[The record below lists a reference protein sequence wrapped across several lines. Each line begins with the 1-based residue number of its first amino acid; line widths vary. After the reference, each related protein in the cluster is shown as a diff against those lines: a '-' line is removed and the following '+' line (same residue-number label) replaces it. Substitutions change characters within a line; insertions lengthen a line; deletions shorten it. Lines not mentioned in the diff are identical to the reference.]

1 MIPTMILIILCLT
14 ILKKPLESKEDN
26 SWVWVNKSLLSHYVL

>member
-26 SWVWVNKSLLSHYVL
+26 S